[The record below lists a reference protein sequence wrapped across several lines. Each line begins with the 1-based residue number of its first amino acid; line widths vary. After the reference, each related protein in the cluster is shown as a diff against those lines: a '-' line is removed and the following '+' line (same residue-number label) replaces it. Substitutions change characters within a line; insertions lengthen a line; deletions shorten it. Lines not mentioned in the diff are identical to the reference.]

1 MNRFRHSYSY
11 IAHLPTVFWMVI
23 VATLMNQIGNMAFVF
38 LVLYATKHLGFSLI
52 QATLCF
58 GIFSVSMLLT
68 NLFTGS
74 LIDRIGAARM
84 MIASLALNG
93 CVLLCFPLVKYFP
106 SMLAMCALWGFI
118 WGIYR
123 PASQTLVSH
132 LSTANLHKITFSVY
146 RLALNLGMSIGPA
159 IGAYLAYHSFAMVFI
174 GNGLAN
180 FAATLILF
188 FSLRSSTWFSFRPAI
203 KEPMSLSIKWLKYD
217 AALRLFTLA
226 LIPIAMIFFQHE
238 STLPVFLSN
247 NLHLPLTVYG
257 FIFTINTIM
266 IVCLELPLNVLTLS
280 WPYRINFMLGTLL
293 TCIGFVAL
301 YFATTAWD
309 IYLSTVIWTF
319 GEMIIFPAASSYIA
333 DIAPAH
339 LRGSYMSV
347 YSMTSNLAMW
357 IGPWAGAVVMQHFG
371 AHVLWIVCGVW
382 GLLSVAMFYRLP
394 QPSPVIQS

>member
-1 MNRFRHSYSY
+1 MTQFRRSYAY
-11 IAHLPTVFWMVI
+11 IAHLPSVFWMVI
-23 VATLMNQIGNMAFVF
+23 IATLMNQIGNMAFVF

-58 GIFSVSMLLT
+58 AIFSLSMLLT

-84 MIASLALNG
+84 MIMSLSING
-93 CVLLCFPLVKYFP
+93 CVLISFPLAKSFTSV
-106 SMLAMCALWGFI
+106 LAMCTLWGFI

-174 GNGLAN
+174 ANGLAN
-180 FAATLILF
+180 FAATFILF
-188 FSLRSSTWFSFRPAI
+188 FSLRNSSWFAFRPAI
-203 KEPMSLSIKWLKYD
+203 QQPLSLSIKWLKHD

-238 STLPVFLSN
+238 STLPVFLSA

-257 FIFTINTIM
+257 FIFTLNTIM

-293 TCIGFVAL
+293 VTAGFVTL
-301 YFATTAWD
+301 YFANSAWD
-309 IYLSTVIWTF
+309 IYLCTIIWTF

-333 DIAPAH
+333 DIAPEH

-347 YSMTSNLAMW
+347 YSMTSNLGMW
-357 IGPWAGAVVMQHFG
+357 LGPWAGAVVMQHFG
-371 AHVLWIVCGVW
+371 AHFLWLACGAW
-382 GLLSVAMFYRLP
+382 GLLSVAMFYRIR
-394 QPSPVIQS
+394 QPTTI